1 MFTQS
6 IRFGRILG
14 IPLGVNYTWFIIF
27 VLITLSLST
36 QYAQLHPAWS
46 YGEHFAFGLA
56 TSLLFFGSVVLHELG
71 HSVLALKY
79 GIPVKSITLFI
90 FGGVANI
97 GKEPEK
103 PMHEFNIA
111 IAGPVV
117 SALLGLLFYGIMLVA
132 GDTYEGIRSLA
143 EWLARINLTLALFN
157 LIPGFPLDGG
167 RVFRAIAWKYTGSYE
182 RATTVAA
189 GSGQFFAYIFIFIGV
204 WQALTGNFFNGLWI
218 GFIGWFLLNAAQAT
232 TMHIAFR
239 SDLRGVSAGDIMTK
253 ECLLVPSST
262 SVADLVEHHLLK
274 TGIRCSMV
282 MDGDR
287 FRGLV
292 TLHELKKVPKDEWAT
307 TSLESVMVPA
317 EQLHSVPPTIPVG
330 ALLQLMNDQN
340 ISQVPVVEDGKLLG
354 LVGRD
359 RLLNLLQTRLELRA

>member
-6 IRFGRILG
+6 IRIGKILG
-14 IPLGVNYTWFIIF
+14 IPVGVNYTWFIIF

-36 QYAQLHPAWS
+36 EFAQLHPAWS

-71 HSVLALKY
+71 HSVIALKY

-111 IAGPVV
+111 IAGPIV
-117 SALLGLLFYGIMLVA
+117 SALLGVLFFGVMFLS
-132 GDTYEGIRSLA
+132 GDSYEGISSLG
-143 EWLARINLTLALFN
+143 EWLGRINFVVALFN

-167 RVFRAIAWKYTGSYE
+167 RVFRAIVWKYTGSYE
-182 RATTVAA
+182 RATTIAA
-189 GSGQFFAYIFIFIGV
+189 GSGQFFAYLFIFIGV

-218 GFIGWFLLNAAQAT
+218 GFIGWFLLSAAQST
-232 TMHIAFR
+232 TMHLSFR
-239 SDLRGVSAGDIMTK
+239 SSLRGVTASDIMTK
-253 ECLLVPSST
+253 DCLLVPGNI

-287 FRGLV
+287 FRGMI
-292 TLHELKKVPKDEWAT
+292 TLHELKKVPKDEWLIT
-307 TSLESVMVPA
+307 PLHYVMIPA
-317 EQLHSVPPTIPVG
+317 EKLHSVSPTIPVD

-340 ISQVPVVEDGKLLG
+340 ISQVPVLEDGKLLG

-359 RLLNLLQTRLELRA
+359 RLLNLLHTRLELKA